1 MDRNEKFRRRLENKL
16 NQPIKKESFVS
27 KQNFDASPYVDII
40 LDRMAEEDDDIDATQ
55 DFIDGLMT
63 NPDFA
68 FILGKTSVL
77 NQLQKTKVLQELMHR
92 IMIAQEFDPEPYGKE
107 LSDMWGTPAFD
118 QYKNTDSD
126 DSQLYNFDAFFE
138 QHNFTREQKE
148 MVRESFH
155 ALQSIKAGKN
165 RWKLIIPFLIAAAMV
180 VVTPF
185 FIPNFLQQIGWLS
198 KDSGWFIKILIGII
212 SLIPLFYIA
221 KTFFLISTKIILNR
235 AKAS

>member
-92 IMIAQEFDPEPYGKE
+92 LMIDRK
-107 LSDMWGTPAFD
+107 S
-118 QYKNTDSD
+118 
-126 DSQLYNFDAFFE
+126 
-138 QHNFTREQKE
+138 
-148 MVRESFH
+148 
-155 ALQSIKAGKN
+155 
-165 RWKLIIPFLIAAAMV
+165 V
-180 VVTPF
+180 V
-185 FIPNFLQQIGWLS
+185 
-198 KDSGWFIKILIGII
+198 
-212 SLIPLFYIA
+212 
-221 KTFFLISTKIILNR
+221 
-235 AKAS
+235 

>member
-40 LDRMAEEDDDIDATQ
+40 LDRMAEEEDDDAQ
-55 DFIDGLMT
+55 DFIDGLRT

-92 IMIAQEFDPEPYGKE
+92 LMIAQEFDPEPYAKE

-118 QYKNTDSD
+118 QYTKTDTD
-126 DSQLYNFDAFFE
+126 DKEQLELDAFFE

-148 MVRESFH
+148 MVRESFYD
-155 ALQSIKAGKN
+155 LQSEKAGKN
-165 RWKLIIPFLIAAAMV
+165 RRKFTIPFLITTAMV
-180 VVTPF
+180 VVPPF
-185 FIPNFLQQIGWLS
+185 FIPNFLQRIGWLS
-198 KDSGWFIKILIGII
+198 QDSGWFMKILIGII
-212 SLIPLFYIA
+212 SVIPLFYIA
-221 KTFFLISTKIILNR
+221 KTFFLISAKIILNKL
-235 AKAS
+235 KAS